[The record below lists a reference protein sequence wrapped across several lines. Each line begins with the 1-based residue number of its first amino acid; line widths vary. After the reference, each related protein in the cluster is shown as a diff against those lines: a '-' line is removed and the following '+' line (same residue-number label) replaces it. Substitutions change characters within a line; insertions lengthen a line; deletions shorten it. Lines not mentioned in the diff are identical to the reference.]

1 MTEDD
6 ITGVKSEE
14 VGSTVNDGSVV
25 NFVVLKGATGVN
37 VGLGVGP
44 DTGRQIDQQLI
55 SPQISNEYNVESN
68 R

>member
-6 ITGVKSEE
+6 ITGVKPEV

-25 NFVVLKGATGVN
+25 NVVVLKGATWVD

-55 SPQISNEYNVESN
+55 SPHNIK
-68 R
+68 